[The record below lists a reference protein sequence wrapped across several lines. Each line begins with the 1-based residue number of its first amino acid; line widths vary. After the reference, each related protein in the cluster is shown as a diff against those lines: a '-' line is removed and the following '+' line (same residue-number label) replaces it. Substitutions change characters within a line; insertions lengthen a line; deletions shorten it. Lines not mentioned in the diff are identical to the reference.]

1 MHCLHLSRQNKD
13 DFFREIYFS
22 LSKIMNKYKN
32 VPLAGDVNI
41 GLLNNSND
49 QTSHLP
55 DLRDT
60 FNFTNLFKEATC
72 FKSGKWSLIDA

>member
-1 MHCLHLSRQNKD
+1 
-13 DFFREIYFS
+13 
-22 LSKIMNKYKN
+22 MNKYKN